1 VLDRH
6 VRDYFAA
13 HPIELLPLVD
23 EASMDGRVP
32 GLRLY
37 RIGPRQPGGLWTY
50 VTSGVWAATH
60 EEGVGLEFVLAAPS
74 DDVRYPNLLGSVAY
88 YHAGPPE
95 DWLGL
100 GSIVPIGEPLVEGS
114 ECLHFLVSL
123 PYPYGP
129 KLKNCE
135 WDGGHA
141 HFLWLLP
148 ITNAERVYANAN
160 GLEALEVLF
169 EQSGFEHWNPH
180 RPSVV

>member
-1 VLDRH
+1 ME
-6 VRDYFAA
+6 
-13 HPIELLPLVD
+13 I
-23 EASMDGRVP
+23 RVP
-32 GLRLY
+32 GLRVF
-37 RIGPRQPGGLWTY
+37 RITPRLPDGIWTF
-50 VTSGVWAATH
+50 VSAGVWAATQ
-60 EEGVGLEFVLAAPS
+60 EDGVGLEFVLAAES
-74 DDVRYPNLLGSVAY
+74 EDIRYGNLLASVAY

-95 DWLGL
+95 DRLGL
-100 GSIVPIGEPLVEGS
+100 GSIVPIGVPLVQGS
-114 ECLHFLVSL
+114 ECDHFLVSL

-148 ITNAERVYANAN
+148 ITDAERVFANAN

-169 EQSGFEHWNPH
+169 EQSDFEHWNPH

>member
-1 VLDRH
+1 M
-6 VRDYFAA
+6 
-13 HPIELLPLVD
+13 ET
-23 EASMDGRVP
+23 RVP
-32 GLRLY
+32 GLRAF
-37 RIGPRQPGGLWTY
+37 RIAPRRPDGIWTY
-50 VTSGVWAATH
+50 VSVGVWPATQ
-60 EEGVGLEFVLAAPS
+60 EDGVGLEFVLAAES
-74 DDVRYPNLLGSVAY
+74 DDIRYANLLGSVAY
-88 YHAGPPE
+88 HHAGPRE
-95 DWLGL
+95 DRLGL

-114 ECLHFLVSL
+114 ECDHLLVSL

-148 ITNAERVYANAN
+148 ITDAERVYATAN
-160 GLEALEVLF
+160 GVEALEVLF